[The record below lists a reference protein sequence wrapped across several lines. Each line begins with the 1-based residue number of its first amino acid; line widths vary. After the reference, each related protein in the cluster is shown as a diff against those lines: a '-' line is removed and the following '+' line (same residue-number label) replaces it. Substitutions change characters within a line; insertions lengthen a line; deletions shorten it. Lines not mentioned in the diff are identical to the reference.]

1 MPEVAVYCMSKASTD
16 MFTQCLSLGMYAW
29 YTIGRLVNIPLV
41 YLIYTSCMSGFQ
53 HILTYVST
61 ILYVYVDA
69 ALSVFVL
76 LLLFV
81 VATNVTADDDDDENG
96 DNYAD
101 TSVFTDDYVDA
112 AASFVCVTD
121 ADDSAVAHKTNV
133 DPVNVNVRVILYIIF
148 SLLYTPFWW

>member
-1 MPEVAVYCMSKASTD
+1 MHEWLSTYFD
-16 MFTQCLSLGMYAW
+16 IRVHHIICLCW
-29 YTIGRLVNIPLV
+29 CCFIGVCV
-41 YLIYTSCMSGFQ
+41 
-53 HILTYVST
+53 V
-61 ILYVYVDA
+61 V
-69 ALSVFVL
+69 
-76 LLLFV
+76 V

-133 DPVNVNVRVILYIIF
+133 DPVNVNVRAILYIIF

>member
-1 MPEVAVYCMSKASTD
+1 MHEWLSTYFD
-16 MFTQCLSLGMYAW
+16 IRVHHIICLCW
-29 YTIGRLVNIPLV
+29 CCFIGVCV
-41 YLIYTSCMSGFQ
+41 
-53 HILTYVST
+53 V
-61 ILYVYVDA
+61 VV
-69 ALSVFVL
+69 
-76 LLLFV
+76 V

-96 DNYAD
+96 YNYAD

-133 DPVNVNVRVILYIIF
+133 DPVNVRVILYIIF